1 MTGSQGARLPDYAE
15 RVLELV
21 DTIPPGMVLSYGD
34 VAELLVSG
42 GPRQVG
48 QVMASYGSLTH
59 WWRVVFADGTLPT
72 CNDGVAAQLLRA
84 EGVALRGGRV
94 VMKAA
99 RWSGP
104 VARAVGPP

>member
-1 MTGSQGARLPDYAE
+1 VTRSEGARLPEYAE

-21 DTIPPGMVLSYGD
+21 DTIPPGTVLSYGD
-34 VAELLVSG
+34 VAELVGSG

-59 WWRVVFADGTLPT
+59 WWRVVFADGSLPT
-72 CNDGVAAQLLRA
+72 CNDGVAQQFLRA
-84 EGVALRGGRV
+84 EGVPLRGHRV
-94 VMKAA
+94 VMSAA

-104 VARAVGPP
+104 PARAVGSS